1 MRIPGELEK
10 CRLYIESHA
19 VENGKRKKRL
29 PVGPCVTISRET
41 GTNAEIVSEELVKFF
56 KEKTKRKVPEWTIF
70 DKNLIEKVLEDHR
83 LPGTLKDLMEE
94 DRVSFFSSIFNEM
107 FSGLPGQWTLIRKTS
122 ETILH
127 IASIG
132 NSIIIG
138 RGANVIA
145 SHLYN
150 AFHVRLIAPLNER
163 IKSFSDRHKVDYKS
177 ARAIIEQHDMCRTKY
192 LSSVFNRRI
201 DDPFLYHLVIN
212 TKGMDSKQVA
222 ATIGTA
228 VINKFCRIP
237 EKQTEKDW
245 SWARSLSGF

>member
-29 PVGPCVTISRET
+29 PIGPCITISRET
-41 GTNAEIVSEELVKFF
+41 GTNARIVSEELVKFF
-56 KEKTKRKVPEWTIF
+56 KEKTRRNIPEWTIF

-94 DRVSFFSSIFNEM
+94 NKVSFFSSILNEM
-107 FSGLPGQWTLIRKTS
+107 FSGLPGQWTLIHKTS
-122 ETILH
+122 ETILQL
-127 IASIG
+127 ASIG
-132 NSIIIG
+132 NSVIIG

-145 SHLYN
+145 SHLN
-150 AFHVRLIAPLNER
+150 NTFHVRLMAPLNER
-163 IKSFSDRHKVDYKS
+163 IRNFSERHKVDYKS
-177 ARAIIEQHDMCRTKY
+177 ARSIIEKHDICRMKY

-222 ATIGTA
+222 AIIGTA
-228 VINKFCRIP
+228 VVNKFAKILER
-237 EKQTEKDW
+237 QTEKDLF
-245 SWARSLSGF
+245 RTV